1 MKARRR
7 ADSWPE
13 RNQIGQRASRTAD
26 RVELLLVIFR
36 DIVIERARPVTLFRC
51 GVRRHFSYLSD
62 DQMERA
68 FSAGQVS
75 AASPWRQAA
84 IHREPDHAL
93 AETRERRAAYR
104 AQRKSP
110 KLVWKVEPPAMRII
124 IDRKTRLCWEAT

>member
-1 MKARRR
+1 MKASRR

-62 DQMERA
+62 DQMER
-68 FSAGQVS
+68 S
-75 AASPWRQAA
+75 AAVKFRLQV
-84 IHREPDHAL
+84 RGG
-93 AETRERRAAYR
+93 RRRSIASQITHSLKPENDVPPPVLNGSLQNLFGR
-104 AQRKSP
+104 LSHQRC
-110 KLVWKVEPPAMRII
+110 E
-124 IDRKTRLCWEAT
+124 